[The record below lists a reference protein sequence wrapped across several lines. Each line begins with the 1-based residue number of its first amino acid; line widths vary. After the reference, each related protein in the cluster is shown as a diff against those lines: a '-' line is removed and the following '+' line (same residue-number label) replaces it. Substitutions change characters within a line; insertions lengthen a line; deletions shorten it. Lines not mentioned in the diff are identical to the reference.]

1 MSKESSKAKVEKKK
15 KQTRNTATAKGLYTK
30 TRSKWIKEPDTSYGA
45 VVTLAREKAMDKNG
59 GPLPKG
65 TAVHHTKGSKEGAK
79 NTEDDN
85 HFAVV
90 SFGDNVRESNMR
102 RAGRTKAYI
111 RKKLGKEM

>member
-1 MSKESSKAKVEKKK
+1 MSKESSKAKVAEKK
-15 KQTRNTATAKGLYTK
+15 KQTRNTASAKGLYTK

-65 TAVHHTKGSKEGAK
+65 SAVHHKSGNKAGAK
-79 NTEDDN
+79 NTKDDED
-85 HFAVV
+85 FSVI
-90 SFGDNVRESNMR
+90 SFSDNVRESNMR

-111 RKKLGKEM
+111 RKKLGKDV

>member
-1 MSKESSKAKVEKKK
+1 MSETTSKARAKEKK
-15 KQTRNTATAKGLYTK
+15 QARNKDTSRGIYTK
-30 TRSKWIKEPDTSYGA
+30 RRSKWIKEPDTGYGA
-45 VVTLAREKAMDKNG
+45 VVTLAKENAMDKNG

-65 TAVHHTKGSKEGAK
+65 SAVHHTKGSKAGAK

-102 RAGRTKAYI
+102 RGKRSKEYI
-111 RKKLGKEM
+111 RKKLGKNV

>member
-15 KQTRNTATAKGLYTK
+15 KQTRNTDTAKGLYTK
-30 TRSKWIKEPDTSYGA
+30 VRSKWIKEPDTSYGA

-65 TAVHHTKGSKEGAK
+65 TAVHHKSGNKAGAK
-79 NTEDDN
+79 NTKDDMD
-85 HFAVV
+85 
-90 SFGDNVRESNMR
+90 FGVLTKGENTAESNMR

-111 RKKLGKEM
+111 RKKLGKDV

>member
-1 MSKESSKAKVEKKK
+1 
-15 KQTRNTATAKGLYTK
+15 
-30 TRSKWIKEPDTSYGA
+30 
-45 VVTLAREKAMDKNG
+45 MDKNG

-65 TAVHHTKGSKEGAK
+65 TAVHHTKGSVAGAK

-102 RAGRTKAYI
+102 RGKRSKEYI
-111 RKKLGKEM
+111 RKKLGRKM